1 MDDIETIRARLIA
14 ADRQAGDL
22 PGVLDTAWEAFDLVH
37 GVCLRCGEQAVVSFA
52 AFAFAATAA
61 AQGRQLITAAP
72 SLPPTSGV
80 VTGRSASVP
89 ADLDQTA
96 DGLAS
101 LARALTDQLSLA
113 ATWAEDRGDQAACTD
128 AVRYARQIC
137 ELLAQDPQ
145 R

>member
-1 MDDIETIRARLIA
+1 VDDIETILVRLTA
-14 ADRQAGDL
+14 ADPNAGDL
-22 PGVLDTAWEAFDLVH
+22 PGVLDTAWQAFDLVH
-37 GVCLRCGEQAVVSFA
+37 GVCLRCGEQAVSSFA

-72 SLPPTSGV
+72 SLPPTSGT
-80 VTGRSASVP
+80 VTGRAASLP

-96 DGLAS
+96 DELAG

-113 ATWAEDRGDQAACTD
+113 ATQAEDPGDQAACAD

-137 ELLAQDPQ
+137 ELLARDPQ